1 MKRIAAALLLCH
13 ACAGLAAEPLGRL
26 FFTPDERSRLDVLR
40 RQPAPRPA
48 PEAAPQDSAPP
59 PVTVR
64 YSGMV
69 RRSDGRSTV
78 WINDRPVNDAGET
91 AGARARVE
99 ADGAARITLPR
110 QGSVRLKVGQTAEL
124 ASGRID
130 ESYAR
135 PAPRKPAIDASPP
148 VEQRPLRLRRRYGD
162 DRELPPETGTP

>member
-13 ACAGLAAEPLGRL
+13 VCGALAAEPLGRL
-26 FFTPDERSRLDVLR
+26 FFTPDERARLDVLR
-40 RQPAPRPA
+40 RQPAPRPTA
-48 PEAAPQDSAPP
+48 EAAPQDSAPP

-69 RRSDGRSTV
+69 RRSDGRSTA
-78 WINDRPVNDAGET
+78 WINDRPVNDAGDAT
-91 AGARARVE
+91 GARARVD

-124 ASGRID
+124 ASGRIE

-135 PAPRKPAIDASPP
+135 PAPREPAIDTSPP
-148 VEQRPLRLRRRYGD
+148 VEQKPLRLRRKYGD
-162 DRELPPETGTP
+162 ERELPPEPGTP